1 MNAPLRRVGMVM
13 IILFALL
20 FANLNWVQVYKADEY
35 RTDDTN
41 NRVRV
46 QQSEYERERG
56 QIIVDGKAVALS
68 KETNDTLRFLREYPN
83 PQLYAHVAGYRPVDL
98 GATGIELLENEFL
111 AGTARALVGDRLL
124 EMFTGKESPGGN
136 IVLSIRR
143 QVQETAFRQLEN
155 NSTGAKKGAVV
166 ALDPATGGVLAL
178 VSMPSFDPNPLVSH
192 DRGKAAA
199 AFDKLDDDP
208 NDPDDE
214 VNPDLP
220 LANRAITERFPPGS
234 TFKVIVSA
242 AALQAGLNPDTEL
255 TGGTSYTAPD
265 TTTPIRNAPGVN
277 CPTNLTLRNALR
289 ISCNTAFARLGV
301 EQVGADQLKQ
311 MAQAFGFETAPQ
323 FDRDEKNLMRT
334 SPSVTGGMLNTNVDP
349 PTVDRPALAQSCIG
363 QREVQMTPLQGAM
376 IAAAIANN
384 GVQMRPY
391 LIDTRQAPD
400 LTPVDRADIEEL
412 RRPVSPQVAAQL
424 REMMNGVVASGTGTA
439 AQIDGF
445 EVGGKTGTAQDGER
459 PDHGWF
465 IGYAIKDGKPIVAVA
480 VLLQNAGSGGSRE
493 AASIAGDVM
502 RAAIQAK
509 GQS

>member
-1 MNAPLRRVGMVM
+1 M
-13 IILFALL
+13 
-20 FANLNWVQVYKADEY
+20 
-35 RTDDTN
+35 TT
-41 NRVRV
+41 
-46 QQSEYERERG
+46 
-56 QIIVDGKAVALS
+56 
-68 KETNDTLRFLREYPN
+68 
-83 PQLYAHVAGYRPVDL
+83 
-98 GATGIELLENEFL
+98 
-111 AGTARALVGDRLL
+111 
-124 EMFTGKESPGGN
+124 
-136 IVLSIRR
+136 
-143 QVQETAFRQLEN
+143 
-155 NSTGAKKGAVV
+155 
-166 ALDPATGGVLAL
+166 
-178 VSMPSFDPNPLVSH
+178 FDPN
-192 DRGKAAA
+192 
-199 AFDKLDDDP
+199 F
-208 NDPDDE
+208 
-214 VNPDLP
+214 P

-234 TFKVIVSA
+234 TFKVVVA
-242 AALQAGLNPDTEL
+242 AGALEAGLNPDTQL

-277 CPTNLTLRNALR
+277 CPDEITLRNALR
-289 ISCNTAFARLGV
+289 VSCNTAFARLGV
-301 EQVGADQLKQ
+301 EQVGADRLKQ
-311 MAQAFGFETAPQ
+311 TAQAFGFETAPA
-323 FDRDEKNLMRT
+323 FDRDEKNLLRT

-391 LIDTRQAPD
+391 LIDTRQASD

-445 EVGGKTGTAQDGER
+445 EVGGKTGTAQDGDR